1 MCVTTPNNV
10 NKSQKRKTS
19 ILTVNVVILHH
30 IFIMHINHYDDTKKT
45 RGNNVNVQL
54 NGACTRH
61 RKVFPEER
69 THTYTDD
76 QLTAP
81 ILTHTTEPTEC

>member
-1 MCVTTPNNV
+1 MVKTFNIQWSISI
-10 NKSQKRKTS
+10 NKT
-19 ILTVNVVILHH
+19 I
-30 IFIMHINHYDDTKKT
+30 KK

-54 NGACTRH
+54 NVARTRH

-69 THTYTDD
+69 THTQRDD

-81 ILTHTTEPTEC
+81 ILTHTTEQLLENINNDGPPT

>member
-1 MCVTTPNNV
+1 M
-10 NKSQKRKTS
+10 K
-19 ILTVNVVILHH
+19 
-30 IFIMHINHYDDTKKT
+30 HINQLDDTKK

-54 NGACTRH
+54 NVARTRH

-69 THTYTDD
+69 THTHTHIDD

-81 ILTHTTEPTEC
+81 ILTHTTEQTVREHK